1 METEIIYVNVGW
13 KHLNHVMRR
22 LDPECVQY
30 VKHKTKIT
38 EKMRKLRHDNA

>member
-13 KHLNHVMRR
+13 EHLNHVMR
-22 LDPECVQY
+22 LDPVCVQY

-38 EKMRKLRHDNA
+38 EKMKKLRHDNA